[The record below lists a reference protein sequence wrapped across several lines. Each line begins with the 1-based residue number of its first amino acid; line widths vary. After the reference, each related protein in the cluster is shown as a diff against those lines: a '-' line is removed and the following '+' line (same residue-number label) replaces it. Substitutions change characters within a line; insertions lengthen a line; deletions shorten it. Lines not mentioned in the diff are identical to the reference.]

1 MLIAFLAPKEKV
13 TKRKGVCPARK
24 HPCFRCQRR
33 TSMCAGLQLPANNI
47 IQGAIIIKNIGRVI
61 KFYNSFFFVK
71 VGEEI
76 IPCKLRGLLKRDKK
90 VGSAV
95 FVGDFVEISRLKD
108 KSGVIETVQSRRN
121 VLIRPQIANVDR
133 VILTFA
139 VDAPKIHPL
148 LLNRFLVLAE
158 KSNLSEIFICINK
171 IDLTSEKNFLSEYE
185 SLYKILRVSTITGEG
200 LDNLKKI
207 LSKGVTVF
215 AGASGTGK
223 SSILNALDKNLRL
236 KVGKVSE
243 KILRG
248 KHTTRIAELL
258 AFENGFLVDTPGFSA
273 VDLSEAG
280 IDKKNLKNYFK
291 EFAPFADCKF
301 LDCTHSHEPNCGVKA
316 AVELGKI
323 LKERYEAYLTLL
335 EEV

>member
-1 MLIAFLAPKEKV
+1 MTE
-13 TKRKGVCPARK
+13 
-24 HPCFRCQRR
+24 
-33 TSMCAGLQLPANNI
+33 
-47 IQGAIIIKNIGRVI
+47 IGRVI

-71 VGEEI
+71 VEDEI

-90 VGSAV
+90 IGSAV

-108 KSGVIETVQSRRN
+108 KSGVIENVQSRRN
-121 VLIRPQIANVDR
+121 LLIRPQIANVDR

-139 VDAPKIHPL
+139 VDEPKLHPL

-158 KSNLSEIFICINK
+158 KSALDEIIICINK
-171 IDLTSEKNFLSEYE
+171 IDLANDKNFLSDYE
-185 SLYKILRVSTITGEG
+185 KLYKILRVSTFTGEG

-207 LSKGVTVF
+207 LSEGVSVF
-215 AGASGTGK
+215 AGPSGVGK

-258 AFENGFLVDTPGFSA
+258 NFGNGFLVDTPGFSA

-280 IDKKNLKNYFK
+280 IDKNNLRNCFK
-291 EFAPFADCKF
+291 EFAQFADCKF
-301 LDCTHSHEPNCGVKA
+301 LDCSHSHEPDCGVKN
-316 AVELGKI
+316 AVEHGKI
-323 LKERYEAYLTLL
+323 LKERYESYLTLL
-335 EEV
+335 EEVDAPKIY